1 MKSGILDAPKDGE
14 IKDTEAMVTAD
25 GEVIE
30 VKKDSTKNNN
40 DVKEE
45 LLDSVKDALEVKNKK
60 TEKKVIDGKVKE
72 VVVDDAMETKK
83 VVSADNEVVEV

>member
-1 MKSGILDAPKDGE
+1 MI
-14 IKDTEAMVTAD
+14 TAE

-45 LLDSVKDALEVKNKK
+45 LLESVTDALEIKDKE
-60 TEKKVIDGKVKE
+60 TEKVVVDGEVKE
-72 VVVDDAMETKK
+72 VVVDDAKETKK

>member
-1 MKSGILDAPKDGE
+1 MI
-14 IKDTEAMVTAD
+14 TAE

-40 DVKEE
+40 DVKKE
-45 LLDSVKDALEVKNKK
+45 LLDSVTDALEIKDKK
-60 TEKKVIDGKVKE
+60 TEKVVVDGEVKE
-72 VVVDDAMETKK
+72 VVVDDAKETKK

>member
-1 MKSGILDAPKDGE
+1 MITPE
-14 IKDTEAMVTAD
+14 

-45 LLDSVKDALEVKNKK
+45 ILDSVTDALEIKDKK
-60 TEKKVIDGKVKE
+60 TEK
-72 VVVDDAMETKK
+72 VVVDG
-83 VVSADNEVVEV
+83 EV